1 MANIQSYIDMATTQA
16 NEARAANLKRYD
28 EMMGIYNQI
37 AEQYSPTGTFGAG
50 YKAELEATKKRDVAS
65 ATSQSI
71 ESGLYGTSIP
81 ATAGAKWEETVGAPA
96 RLKLEDIRTE
106 RYAGALEKKAGAVE
120 RREDTYPDYSQIA
133 QMLMQAS
140 ARPTTTTP
148 TGLDAFGRPMDGY
161 TPAQPSYAQPSTQ
174 PSYYGGYSAPSYA
187 SYLAP
192 TAKKAATTPTATPAM
207 YGAATAAQQW
217 LAEPIGY
224 QEGGGG
230 YYGGYEEP
238 TTYSGYLKK
247 YAKAASLPGYGT
259 TAGQW
264 EL

>member
-1 MANIQSYIDMATTQA
+1 MALTAKQLEGIKGSGNIIQYEALKSSVGGNDLESYIQQATNQA

-81 ATAGAKWEETVGAPA
+81 ATAGAKWEQETGATA

-106 RYAGALEKKAGAVE
+106 RYASALGQKAGAIE

-133 QMLMQAS
+133 QMLMQTS
-140 ARPTTTTP
+140 QGQTT
-148 TGLDAFGRPMDGY
+148 
-161 TPAQPSYAQPSTQ
+161 
-174 PSYYGGYSAPSYA
+174 
-187 SYLAP
+187 AP
-192 TAKKAATTPTATPAM
+192 TNKV
-207 YGAATAAQQW
+207 
-217 LAEPIGY
+217 
-224 QEGGGG
+224 
-230 YYGGYEEP
+230 
-238 TTYSGYLKK
+238 TYSYPLGRMKVL
-247 YAKAASLPGYGT
+247 
-259 TAGQW
+259 
-264 EL
+264 